1 MLIIPQTNF
10 QENRRL
16 AKAVVEALQD
26 FKFENELLFDLKK
39 ENQVYLNRT
48 MSLVIKYIVKR

>member
-1 MLIIPQTNF
+1 MF

-16 AKAVVEALQD
+16 AKSIVEALQD
-26 FKFENELLFDLKK
+26 SSFNDELLFDLKK

-48 MSLVIKYIVKR
+48 MSLLIKYIVKR